1 MQIHLSDITDSEG
14 KIIKTTAPLE
24 MDSIH
29 FQLGDFPILQKSPVE
44 LTIANT
50 GNKVLE
56 LEGSGSITAGIP
68 GFC

>member
-29 FQLGDFPILQKSPVE
+29 FQLGDFPILLLHLSLQDIE
-44 LTIANT
+44 
-50 GNKVLE
+50 
-56 LEGSGSITAGIP
+56 
-68 GFC
+68 FD